1 MKNPIALSLLTLVL
15 LAGCATKEASL
26 KGTWKARQ
34 EPVKSSNNLGDVMQ
48 SSALQL
54 ATQNM
59 SIEFDGKNN
68 FKISQIMGWGEGTY
82 QFEGDVLVLK
92 LKTLSPMNELRLKFG
107 KEANT
112 LELER
117 KFDSDPTVTFV
128 KQ

>member
-1 MKNPIALSLLTLVL
+1 MKKLIALPILTLLL
-15 LAGCATKEASL
+15 LAGCASKEANL

-34 EPVKSSNNLGDVMQ
+34 EPVKSSTNLNDVMR

-59 SIEFDGKNN
+59 TLEFDGKSN
-68 FKISQIMGWGEGTY
+68 FKVSQIIGWGEGTY
-82 QFEGDVLVLK
+82 KFEGDVLVLK
-92 LKTLSPMNELRLKFG
+92 INTLSPMNELRLKFG